1 MIRLKY
7 FQNKKVSNYINMLI
21 SKVVRLLGILFSS
34 ISVHFE
40 MVYNLQHTKKK
51 TVWTNALELKL
62 KKKNKFAARL
72 QKKRKFH
79 YV

>member
-51 TVWTNALELKL
+51 NSM
-62 KKKNKFAARL
+62 N
-72 QKKRKFH
+72 
-79 YV
+79 

>member
-1 MIRLKY
+1 MVHQYKITCSMIRLKY

-51 TVWTNALELKL
+51 TV
-62 KKKNKFAARL
+62 
-72 QKKRKFH
+72 
-79 YV
+79 